1 MAEYLVQDTSLTAVA
16 DAIRT
21 KGDTSGSL
29 VFPGDFVSAIEGI
42 SSGHSLAVLVPVN
55 SSVTIGKDGET
66 YTNIAD
72 SNGVTIFSN
81 LSKGTWSVTVSDGT
95 TSKTETVEITED
107 CIVKIVLNAI
117 PSFTYDGDY
126 EIVNDLDVNITTSI
140 DNWKIRFLTSGTLTF
155 TNLNGAANGIDVFCV
170 GGGGN
175 STSGGGG
182 GGGYT
187 TTEKG
192 VSVSANTTY
201 TIVVGGAAGASS
213 GFGVSANGGSS
224 TSSNDGGNGG
234 SGGARGPYSNG
245 STMFSY
251 KGGSDGSDGGGSDDA
266 WTKVGKGQGT
276 TTREFGEENATL
288 YAGGGGGGHLDGG
301 AAGAGGAGGGGHG
314 AGGHET
320 AGSGTANTG
329 GGAGGKGAWATAAVG
344 GGSGIVIIRNAR

>member
-16 DAIRT
+16 DAIRG
-21 KGDTSGSL
+21 KSDVSGSL

-107 CIVKIVLNAI
+107 CFVKIVLNSI

-126 EIVNDLDVNITTSI
+126 EIVDDDDNEITSSA
-140 DNWKIRFLTSGTLTF
+140 DNWKIRFLTSGTLKF
-155 TNLNGAANGIDVFCV
+155 TTLNGAADGIDVFCV

-175 STSGGGG
+175 GSTWTAHTRSYVAAGGGG

-187 TTEKG
+187 TTKKG
-192 VSVSANTTY
+192 VTVTANTTTY
-201 TIVVGGAAGASS
+201 KIVVGGAGGTSS
-213 GFGVSANGGSS
+213 GFNVSASGGKSGDA
-224 TSSNDGGNGG
+224 TSGGNGG
-234 SGGARGPYSNG
+234 SGGG
-245 STMFSY
+245 SW
-251 KGGSDGSDGGGSDDA
+251 GNAGASDGANATSG
-266 WTKVGKGQGT
+266 GKGQGT
-276 TTREFGEENATL
+276 TTREFAESGATL
-288 YAGGGGGGHLDGG
+288 YAGGGGGGSE
-301 AAGAGGAGGGGHG
+301 AGGAGGGG
-314 AGGHET
+314 AGGNN
-320 AGSGTANTG
+320 GQSGTANTG
-329 GGAGGKGAWATAAVG
+329 GGGGGGKDSKGS

>member
-1 MAEYLVQDTSLTAVA
+1 MAKYLVQDTSLTAVA
-16 DAIRT
+16 DAIRG
-21 KGDTSGSL
+21 KSDVSGSL

-107 CIVKIVLNAI
+107 CIVEIVLNTI

-126 EIVNDLDVNITTSI
+126 EIVNDLDKAINSSI

-175 STSGGGG
+175 ATSTAGG

-192 VSVSANTTY
+192 VSVEKNKSY
-201 TIVVGGAAGASS
+201 SIVIGGASGVSS
-213 GFGVSANGGSS
+213 GFGVSAKGGSS
-224 TSSNDGGNGG
+224 TSSGDGGNGG
-234 SGGARGPYSNG
+234 SGGARGGKAG
-245 STMFSY
+245 SDRWYAY
-251 KGGSDGSDGGGSDDA
+251 KGGSDGSNGGGSNDA
-266 WTKVGKGQGT
+266 WNKVGIGQGT
-276 TTREFGEENATL
+276 TTREFGETNATL
-288 YAGGGGGGHLDGG
+288 YAGGGGSGGTGDG
-301 AAGAGGAGGGGHG
+301 ADGAGGAGGGGHG
-314 AGGHET
+314 AGSNGT
-320 AGSGTANTG
+320 AGSGRPNTG
-329 GGAGGKGAWATAAVG
+329 GGAGGKGAWATAG
-344 GGSGIVIIRNAR
+344 TGGSGIVIIRNAR

>member
-1 MAEYLVQDTSLTAVA
+1 MAKYLVQDTSLTAVA
-16 DAIRT
+16 DAIRG
-21 KGDTSGSL
+21 KSDVSGSL

-126 EIVNDLDVNITTSI
+126 EIVNDDDVEIITSS

-155 TNLNGAANGIDVFCV
+155 TALNGAADGIDVFCV

-175 STSGGGG
+175 GSAHYGGGSGGA
-182 GGGYT
+182 GGYT
-187 TTEKG
+187 TTKKG
-192 VSVSANTTY
+192 VPIEKNYQYAI
-201 TIVVGGAAGASS
+201 TIGGATGKSS
-213 GFGVSANGGSS
+213 AFDVVAQGGKSGIYGS
-224 TSSNDGGNGG
+224 EYTVVGG
-234 SGGARGPYSNG
+234 SGGSGGGADAA
-245 STMFSY
+245 
-251 KGGSDGSDGGGSDDA
+251 GGSDGSDGGGTA
-266 WTKVGKGQGT
+266 WYYGGKGQGT
-276 TTREFGEENATL
+276 TTREFGESGATL
-288 YAGGGGGGHLDGG
+288 YAGGGGGGPNAGG
-301 AAGAGGAGGGGHG
+301 SGGGGAGASAWGK
-314 AGGHET
+314 AT
-320 AGSGTANTG
+320 SGTANTG
-329 GGAGGKGAWATAAVG
+329 GGGGGVNEGTNG
-344 GGSGIVIIRNAR
+344 TGGSGIVIIRNAR